1 MIHLGTNSPPSE
13 VVIEALTGRRIHSGA
28 QLTSRGI
35 NSVKEIQ
42 LSGHDALLE

>member
-1 MIHLGTNSPPSE
+1 
-13 VVIEALTGRRIHSGA
+13 VIEALTGRRIHSGA
-28 QLTSRGI
+28 QSTSRGI